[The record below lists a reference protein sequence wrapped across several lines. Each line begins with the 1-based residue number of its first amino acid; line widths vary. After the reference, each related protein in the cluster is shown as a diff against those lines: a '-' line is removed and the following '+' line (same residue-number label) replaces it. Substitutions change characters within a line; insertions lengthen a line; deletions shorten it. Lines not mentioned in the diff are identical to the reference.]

1 MLNGTATLHTAT
13 ASAAEPAT
21 LVVVAAGLL
30 AARALGRV
38 DADSIRDAGR
48 KLWRRLQARKPEAS

>member
-48 KLWRRLQARKPEAS
+48 KLWRRLQARKPEVS